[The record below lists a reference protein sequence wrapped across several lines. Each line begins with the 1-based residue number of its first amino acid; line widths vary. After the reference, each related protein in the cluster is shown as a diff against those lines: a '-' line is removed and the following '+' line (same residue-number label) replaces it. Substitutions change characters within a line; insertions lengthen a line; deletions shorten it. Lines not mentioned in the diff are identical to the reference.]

1 MNLRAYRRCIVA
13 LLRIDSIGL
22 LVNIAPVAGSKRFNF
37 LICTLTALWDTGTAT
52 GFTRSRSRH
61 IRTERTA
68 NTWSRSSGRYTSPN
82 LDPMS
87 FVLAILSDS
96 WYASRSGH
104 PNLAKWLSETKSFN
118 RSFWRLNRRR
128 RLMSGISTV
137 NSVWMGGISSTNS
150 PRSTTLYLRRARVVE
165 CFRSEN
171 LLKNR
176 FYGQEQEP
184 NVSRQNAYYSVQ
196 CNNQPISPCLVHNP
210 VNLIKNKGEQ
220 WIIGWFPVEFLQK
233 CFQSRYGVSKLSH
246 RKMVSINAECVLE
259 NMALSKQWRKVAS
272 IA

>member
-1 MNLRAYRRCIVA
+1 M
-13 LLRIDSIGL
+13 
-22 LVNIAPVAGSKRFNF
+22 PVAAD
-37 LICTLTALWDTGTAT
+37 IQ
-52 GFTRSRSRH
+52 
-61 IRTERTA
+61 I
-68 NTWSRSSGRYTSPN
+68 SPN
-82 LDPMS
+82 GCQK
-87 FVLAILSDS
+87 
-96 WYASRSGH
+96 RSHSIVPFGGWIGDVAWCQGYRQWT
-104 PNLAKWLSETKSFN
+104 L
-118 RSFWRLNRRR
+118 
-128 RLMSGISTV
+128 
-137 NSVWMGGISSTNS
+137 WMGGISSTNS